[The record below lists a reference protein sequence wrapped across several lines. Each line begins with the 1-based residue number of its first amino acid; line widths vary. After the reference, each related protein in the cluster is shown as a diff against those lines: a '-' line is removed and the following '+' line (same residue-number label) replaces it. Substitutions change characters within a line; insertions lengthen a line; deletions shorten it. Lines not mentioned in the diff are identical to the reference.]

1 MTFDHPEGLW
11 LLALA
16 APVIAFHLYR
26 GRVRRVPVPALLF
39 WEQVLVEEER
49 RTALRRLRHVAS
61 LLLSLAAITLLTAA
75 ASSPRVTPA
84 RRWAVVLD
92 TSASM
97 GTIEA
102 DGRTRLDRAIDLTRD
117 FLGSRAIGDQAAV
130 HGSDGPAVPFTP
142 DLEALALRLTAP
154 PPARGADLDERIRAA
169 LAAGPDVT
177 AVVFSDRPM
186 PARERVVPVRVGE
199 PRDNAGW
206 ASGHAMRR
214 PGEKRVVLELEA
226 ARFGDGPFQ
235 REEVLRFGGRELAR
249 RPAAAGRREWVLDPA
264 AFPGSR
270 LEEGGR
276 VEVLLEPPD
285 ALPADDA
292 ARFVVPPVVPPPVV
306 VFHGGK
312 PDDFLMHALAS
323 LRTGGLVGDVSAAP
337 AARFPELRGRLGEG
351 MIVVFD
357 RVAPPDPPIGAAV
370 LILGAPGPGM
380 VEKPSVVDWDRDA
393 PPARAADF
401 GGLLLR
407 RSRVLEGPP
416 LIRAIEGTVATWT
429 SRGGRA
435 VVELGFALEDS
446 DLAVRPAFLTL
457 LFNLADWGAWRGLR
471 SFAPQAAAG
480 APLKADRPLWI
491 ETGELIVEQGAR
503 RERVAVR
510 GGRVDGAPAAGPG
523 FLVARA
529 GGREEWIAV
538 NLFDAA
544 ESDLRREPAPATPPP
559 PPAPWHARVPVAVPS
574 ILLVLA
580 LVVIEAWLFWRGVI

>member
-16 APVIAFHLYR
+16 VPVVAFHFYR

-61 LLLSLAAITLLTAA
+61 LLLSLAALTLLTAA
-75 ASSPRVTPA
+75 ASSPRLTPA

-97 GTIEA
+97 GAIEA

-117 FLGSRAIGDQAAV
+117 FLGARAIGDQAAL

-142 DLEALALRLTAP
+142 DLEGLALRLAAP
-154 PPARGADLDERIRAA
+154 PPARGADLGERIRAA

-177 AVVFSDRPM
+177 AVVFSDRLL
-186 PARERVVPVRVGE
+186 PAEERVLPVRVGE

-206 ASGHAMRR
+206 TSGVAMRR
-214 PGEKRVVLELEA
+214 PGEKRVILDLELAHFGA
-226 ARFGDGPFQ
+226 APLKRDA
-235 REEVLRFGGRELAR
+235 VLRFGGRELAR
-249 RPAAAGRREWVLDPA
+249 RPAAAGHGEWILDA
-264 AFPGSR
+264 AVYPGSR
-270 LEEGGR
+270 LEEGGK
-276 VEVLLEPPD
+276 VEVLLDPPD
-285 ALPADDA
+285 DLPADDV
-292 ARFVVPPVVPPPVV
+292 ARFVIPPVLPPPVV

-312 PDDFLMHALAS
+312 PDELLMHALAS

-337 AARFPELRGRLGEG
+337 AARLAELRARLGEG

-370 LILGAPGPGM
+370 LILGAPGPGL
-380 VEKPSVVDWDRDA
+380 VEKPTVVDWDRDA

-407 RSRVLEGPP
+407 KSRVLEGTP
-416 LIRAIEGTVATWT
+416 LIRAIEGPVATWT

-457 LFNLADWGAWRGLR
+457 LFNLVDWGAWRGLR
-471 SFAPQAAAG
+471 AFSPGAAAG
-480 APLKADRPLWI
+480 APLKAERPLWI
-491 ETGELIVEQGAR
+491 DTGELMLEQGSR

-523 FLVARA
+523 FLVARTVD
-529 GGREEWIAV
+529 REEWIAV

-544 ESDLRREPAPATPPP
+544 ESDLRREAAPATAPP
-559 PPAPWHARVPVAVPS
+559 PPAPWHARVPVAVPA
-574 ILLVLA
+574 IFLVLI
-580 LVVIEAWLFWRGVI
+580 LVVIEAWLFWRGLI